1 MIVTRLTSL
10 HAPAISDCF
19 RRVYGESYANEL
31 FYDVERLARAL
42 ADGSLSSVGAIADDG
57 RLMGHMAMTL
67 HAGARHAELGNTV
80 VDPAARGE
88 GLAWRVGAGLTD
100 WAKEKGFEDYLHY
113 PTTDHHIMQERSV
126 KGGFETGLMLGYIPA
141 ETDGKVNDAGNHL
154 RAAATIVFE
163 PLMRLRHRESGFLPP
178 PYATIVRELAAACGV
193 ARDWVNGDVGVTPAY
208 SSDAETQAFQKRD
221 LVRLDFA
228 RVGADADAEIRRL
241 AALPH
246 ACKQVD
252 FRLGD
257 DAIAYGVNRACEA
270 GFVFCGWLPGYRE
283 CDVLRVQAVDGRTD
297 LSPGVVNPVGR
308 ELSARISRE
317 LGH

>member
-1 MIVTRLTSL
+1 MIVKRLTSL

-42 ADGSLSSVGAIADDG
+42 GEGSLCSVGAIADDG
-57 RLMGHMAMTL
+57 RVMGHMAMTVRV
-67 HAGARHAELGNTV
+67 GARHAELGNTV

-88 GLAWRVGAGLTD
+88 GLAWRVGSALTD
-100 WAKEKGFEDYLHY
+100 WAKEKGFEGYLHY

-126 KGGFETGLMLGYIPA
+126 KGGFETGLMLGYIPV
-141 ETDGKVNDAGNHL
+141 ETDGKVNDAGNDL

-178 PYATIVRELAAACGV
+178 PYATLIREMAAACGV
-193 ARDWVNGDVGVTPAY
+193 ARDWVPADVDVTPAY
-208 SSDAETQAFQKRD
+208 SSDAEKNEFQKRD
-221 LVRLDFA
+221 LVRLDFS
-228 RVGADADAEIRRL
+228 RIGADAGVEIRRL
-241 AALPH
+241 ATLPH

-252 FRLGD
+252 FRLSD
-257 DAIAYGVNRACEA
+257 EAIVFGLNQARDA
-270 GFVFCGWLPGYRE
+270 GFVFCGWMPGYRE

-308 ELSARISRE
+308 ELSVRLRRE
-317 LGH
+317 LGA